1 MVTSGWHA
9 GQPRARTAPSWQR
22 AGGQRRGGTPGSP
35 RPGVADGA
43 RSPPAPPGPRVQ
55 FHDRP
60 HGGSTSQGPAPQAQ
74 VSRGDLARPL
84 ARPWEASAAA
94 RLCAGR
100 CEAPRIVR
108 PRVPRSALCG
118 VEQQLWTPAH
128 LMPGAPS
135 VLTARNA
142 TNFINCFLVR
152 HNDTQVRITGGSCP
166 TGIVSDNNEFYY
178 NNKKLFTVY

>member
-1 MVTSGWHA
+1 MAESGRA
-9 GQPRARTAPSWQR
+9 APRGDARLPEARRRRRR
-22 AGGQRRGGTPGSP
+22 A
-35 RPGVADGA
+35 
-43 RSPPAPPGPRVQ
+43 APPGPRVQ

-100 CEAPRIVR
+100 CAAPRIVR

-142 TNFINCFLVR
+142 TNFINCLLVR